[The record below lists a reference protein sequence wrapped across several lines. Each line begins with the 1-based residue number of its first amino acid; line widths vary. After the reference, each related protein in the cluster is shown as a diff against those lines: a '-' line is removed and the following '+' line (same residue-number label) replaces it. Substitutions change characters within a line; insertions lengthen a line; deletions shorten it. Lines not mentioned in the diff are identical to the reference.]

1 MEFWGVEVK
10 AGEKLKVEPEL
21 GKLIH
26 ISQAAMGEVKD
37 VKSAKNVHLRM
48 KIDDKDFII
57 GSLAAENR
65 PQVMFDLVFE
75 KEFELS
81 HDLKNGSVYFIGYIA
96 DDPVSEGE
104 DYSEFDD
111 ESDDEELPIEVP
123 AQENGAAKAKAVDAK
138 PPGKAKKEEKKEE
151 KVELKVEEEK
161 ASDDDDEDDSDA
173 DMALD
178 DSDLSGDSDD
188 EEDDEDSSEEDSPPK
203 ANQSNKKRPA
213 PADKAPA
220 AKKVKAAT
228 PDKPGKKG
236 QNATPIPAKSA
247 GKTPNKQSPK
257 SGGQAN
263 GNKSFNKNFSSAK
276 KGKGKFGGK

>member
-37 VKSAKNVHLRM
+37 VKGAKNVHLRM

-81 HDLKNGSVYFIGYIA
+81 HDLKSGSVYFIGYIA

-111 ESDDEELPIEVP
+111 ESDDEELPIEAP
-123 AQENGAAKAKAVDAK
+123 AKENGTAKAKALDTK
-138 PPGKAKKEEKKEE
+138 PAGKAKTEEKKEE
-151 KVELKVEEEK
+151 KVELKVEEEN
-161 ASDDDDEDDSDA
+161 ASDDDDDEDDSDA

-188 EEDDEDSSEEDSPPK
+188 DEEDDEDSSEEDSPPK
-203 ANQSNKKRPA
+203 PNQSNKKRPA
-213 PADKAPA
+213 PVEKAPA

-228 PDKPGKKG
+228 PDKPGLYIK
-236 QNATPIPAKSA
+236 NIP
-247 GKTPNKQSPK
+247 
-257 SGGQAN
+257 
-263 GNKSFNKNFSSAK
+263 KNISNSTIALQI
-276 KGKGKFGGK
+276 

>member
-37 VKSAKNVHLRM
+37 VKGAKNVHLRM

-81 HDLKNGSVYFIGYIA
+81 HDLKSGSVYFI
-96 DDPVSEGE
+96 EGE

-111 ESDDEELPIEVP
+111 ESDDEELPIEAP
-123 AQENGAAKAKAVDAK
+123 AKENGTAMAKALDTK
-138 PPGKAKKEEKKEE
+138 PAGKAKKEEKKEE
-151 KVELKVEEEK
+151 KVELKVEEEN
-161 ASDDDDEDDSDA
+161 ASDDDDDDEDDSDA
-173 DMALD
+173 DKALD

-203 ANQSNKKRPA
+203 ANLSNKKRPA
-213 PADKAPA
+213 PVEKAPA

-228 PDKPGKKG
+228 PDTPGKKG
-236 QNATPIPAKSA
+236 KTATPIPAKSA

-263 GNKSFNKNFSSAK
+263 GNKSFNKNFSSGK